1 MRRELKIIK
10 ILSLINEIENQ
21 KNKKEGRG
29 NFYRV
34 GKVSSLRIFCRLGAV
49 AKMRNVLAY
58 M

>member
-1 MRRELKIIK
+1 LAE
-10 ILSLINEIENQ
+10 

-34 GKVSSLRIFCRLGAV
+34 GKASSLRIFCRLGAV